1 MKFRRMAASDQANPR
16 ESSRTQ
22 WPVVWVAFVAGI
34 VAAAHIGKLPP
45 ALPEIRAELGASLVM
60 AGWIASMISATS
72 FALGL
77 FAGAVADRIGHRRVV
92 VFGLV
97 TLAAG
102 SLLGAFAA
110 SSEMMLASRFVEGLG
125 FTSSIVAGG
134 AIVARATT
142 HADRRWALGVWA
154 AYMPVGF
161 AGMLVASAL
170 VVERFG
176 WRPLWVMGC
185 AVTLVCAIAFLRA
198 TAGWQRAQ
206 ARSVPRDS
214 IMQSVGLSVAI
225 PGAVLVAGTFAF
237 YAAQHIS
244 MMNWLPTYMIEVHG
258 TGILISA
265 GVPALVLAFNAV
277 GSYLGAWAMGRGAP
291 IWFLLT
297 VGSVGMALTEIGVL
311 SGALPNELR
320 LVVACGFGIAGG
332 LIPAAALAAAPL
344 YAPSPALIGSMG
356 GLMVMGSNTG
366 QLFGPPALAAGRE
379 YAGSWEGIL
388 GLLLSFAIAAAVL
401 ALASRPLERRASGA
415 ARFTEPVK

>member
-1 MKFRRMAASDQANPR
+1 MAVPDQT
-16 ESSRTQ
+16 SSREVADTR
-22 WPVVWVAFVAGI
+22 WLVVWVALAAGI

-45 ALPEIRAELGASLVM
+45 ALPEIRAELGASLVT

-77 FAGAVADRIGHRRVV
+77 FAGAIADRIGHRRVL

-102 SLLGAFAA
+102 SLLGAFAF
-110 SSEMMLASRFVEGLG
+110 SSEMMLVSRFVEGLG
-125 FTSSIVAGG
+125 FTSSVVAGG
-134 AIVARATT
+134 AIIARATT

-161 AGMLVASAL
+161 AGMLVVSAL

-185 AVTLVCAIAFLRA
+185 VVTLACAVAFLFA
-198 TAGWQRAQ
+198 TAHWQRAQ
-206 ARSVPRDS
+206 VRSVHRES
-214 IMQSVGLSVAI
+214 ILRSVGRSVGI
-225 PGAVLVAGTFAF
+225 PGAVLVALTFGL

-258 TGILISA
+258 AGILVSA
-265 GVPALVLAFNAV
+265 GVPALVLAFNAL

-297 VGSVGMALTEIGVL
+297 IASVGMGLTEIGIL
-311 SGALPNELR
+311 SVALPNELR
-320 LVVACGFGIAGG
+320 LVLACGFGIAGG
-332 LIPAAALAAAPL
+332 IIPAAALAAAPV

-388 GLLLSFAIAAAVL
+388 GLLLSFAVAAAVL
-401 ALASRPLERRASGA
+401 SLASRPLERRASSA
-415 ARFTEPVK
+415 ARFAETVK